1 MQSMSSSLPEATASS
16 VRTLSPLDLLAAFAR
31 VPDPRRRH
39 GRRFPLAAILALAV
53 TALLANHLSVL
64 AIAQWGKRQS
74 PAVLTALGFPA
85 GVTPHQ
91 TTLQR
96 LFRNRDPLPLARVL
110 TACFAPSLAAER
122 PVRGS
127 NGVAFDGKAQRGRL
141 ACADRPEYPV
151 HMLSAVLHDPGIV
164 LAQLPLDHTGEKAE
178 AELIAAPTLVTRLDW
193 AERVM
198 TGDALYCDRDLCA
211 TIIKAGGERE
221 RSEPIVIVKENQAT
235 VLHAIATLFASR
247 ADAALRAASLPP
259 WDMRE
264 ATTVDKGH
272 GRLEVR
278 HLVASTALNDYL
290 AWPGLAQVMMITRT
304 WWERGEKKQAVR
316 YGITSLPTA
325 VASAD
330 HLLTLVRGHWQIEN
344 GLHDVNGRPLGR
356 VTLGEDRSLIHTGNG
371 PSIMAILRDTVV
383 SVLHRAGWRTIAE
396 RLRFYS
402 GNAHAALALL
412 GIPLRGIPLTE
423 NA

>member
-1 MQSMSSSLPEATASS
+1 MQSMSSSLPQAT
-16 VRTLSPLDLLAAFAR
+16 TSPVFLHSPGNLLAAFACL
-31 VPDPRRRH
+31 PDPRRPH
-39 GRRFPLAAILALAV
+39 GRRFPLAAVLALAV
-53 TALLANHLSVL
+53 AALLANHLSVL

-74 PAVLTALGFPA
+74 PAVLAALGFPD

-91 TTLQR
+91 TTMQR
-96 LFRNRDPLPLARVL
+96 LFRKLDPLPLAVAL
-110 TACFAPSLAAER
+110 TVCFAPTPPADPPA
-122 PVRGS
+122 RGS
-127 NGVAFDGKAQRGRL
+127 KGVAFDGKAQRGRL
-141 ACADRPEYPV
+141 ACADQPEYPV
-151 HMLSAVLHDPGIV
+151 HMLSAVLHDLGIV

-178 AELIAAPTLVTRLDW
+178 AELTAAPTLIARLDW

-198 TGDALYCDRDLCA
+198 TGDALYCDRDLCT
-211 TIIKAGGERE
+211 TIIDAQGDYL
-221 RSEPIVIVKENQAT
+221 VIVKENQAT
-235 VLHAIATLFASR
+235 LLRAIAALFASR
-247 ADAALRAASLPP
+247 ADAALRAASLPA

-278 HLVASTALNDYL
+278 HLVASTELNDYL
-290 AWPGLAQVMMITRT
+290 DWPGLSQVMMIERT
-304 WWERGEKKQAVR
+304 WWERGEKKRAVR
-316 YGITSLPTA
+316 YGITSLPPA
-325 VASAD
+325 VADAPR
-330 HLLTLVRGHWQIEN
+330 LLALVRGHWQIEN
-344 GLHDVNGRPLGR
+344 GLHYIKDV
-356 VTLGEDRSLIHTGNG
+356 TMGEDRSLIHKGQG

-412 GIPLRGIPLTE
+412 GIPVLE

>member
-1 MQSMSSSLPEATASS
+1 MQSMSSSLPEATDSS
-16 VRTLSPLDLLAAFAR
+16 VRTLSPLALLAAFAR
-31 VPDPRRRH
+31 VPDPRCRH

-74 PAVLTALGFPA
+74 PAVLAALGFPD

-91 TTLQR
+91 TTMQR
-96 LFRNRDPLPLARVL
+96 LFRKLDPLPLALVL
-110 TACFAPSLAAER
+110 TACFAPTATATAR
-122 PVRGS
+122 PVRGR

-141 ACADRPEYPV
+141 ACADQPEYPV
-151 HMLSAVLHDPGIV
+151 HMLSAVLHNPGIV
-164 LAQLPLDHTGEKAE
+164 LAQLPLDHTGAKAE
-178 AELIAAPTLVTRLDW
+178 AELVAAPTLVDCLDW

-198 TGDALYCDRDLCA
+198 TGDALYCDRALCA
-211 TIIKAGGERE
+211 TILNADGDYL
-221 RSEPIVIVKENQAT
+221 VIVKKNQAA

-264 ATTVDKGH
+264 ATSVDKGH
-272 GRLEVR
+272 GRREVR
-278 HLVASTALNDYL
+278 HLLCSTALNDYL
-290 AWPGLAQVMMITRT
+290 DWPGLGQVLMIERT
-304 WWERGEKKQAVR
+304 WWERGERQTAVR
-316 YGITSLPTA
+316 YAMTSLPA
-325 VASAD
+325 EVAGAQR
-330 HLLTLVRGHWQIEN
+330 LLTLVRGHWQIEN
-344 GLHDVNGRPLGR
+344 GLHYVKD
-356 VTLGEDRSLIHTGNG
+356 VTLGEDRSLIHKGNG

-402 GNAHAALALL
+402 GNVLAALALL
-412 GIPLRGIPLTE
+412 GIPISE

>member
-1 MQSMSSSLPEATASS
+1 MQSMSSSLSEATASS
-16 VRTLSPLDLLAAFAR
+16 VRTLAPLDLLAAFAR
-31 VPDPRRRH
+31 VPDPRCRH

-74 PAVLTALGFPA
+74 PTVLTALGFPD

-96 LFRNRDPLPLARVL
+96 LFRKLDPLPLALVL
-110 TACFAPSLAAER
+110 TTCFAPTPAAER

-141 ACADRPEYPV
+141 ACADQPEYPV

-178 AELIAAPTLVTRLDW
+178 AELVAAPTLVDCLDW
-193 AERVM
+193 GERVM
-198 TGDALYCDRDLCA
+198 TGDALYCDRDLCT
-211 TIIKAGGERE
+211 TIINADGDYL
-221 RSEPIVIVKENQAT
+221 VIVKENQAT
-235 VLHAIATLFASR
+235 LLRAIATLFASR
-247 ADAALRAASLPP
+247 ADAALAAASLPP

-264 ATTVDKGH
+264 AISVDKGH

-290 AWPGLAQVMMITRT
+290 DWPGLGQVLMIERT
-304 WWERGEKKQAVR
+304 WWERGERKTAVR
-316 YGITSLPTA
+316 YGITSLPAA

-330 HLLTLVRGHWQIEN
+330 RLLTLVRGHWQIEN
-344 GLHDVNGRPLGR
+344 GLHYVKDV
-356 VTLGEDRSLIHTGNG
+356 TMGEDRSLIHKGNG
-371 PSIMAILRDTVV
+371 PSNLAILRDTVV

-412 GIPLRGIPLTE
+412 GIPIRE